1 VQPVLPDAEVR
12 GPPPI
17 RTCSASPWSVVPT
30 PPYRPTENRCFMYSL
45 EHVRVPR
52 RSRRVHGLG
61 IAAAAADDM

>member
-1 VQPVLPDAEVR
+1 
-12 GPPPI
+12 
-17 RTCSASPWSVVPT
+17 
-30 PPYRPTENRCFMYSL
+30 MYSL